1 MKIPLSWLR
10 DYIDLDLAPT
20 QIANILTSAGLEV
33 DDVETTS
40 PGFEKVIV
48 GEVTHVEKHPNADKL
63 CVATVSNGGET
74 FQVVCGAPNCR
85 AGLKTAFAV
94 VGAVLKDEKGQPFKV
109 KHAKLRGVES
119 AGMLCSSE
127 ELGLGNESDGI
138 IEFADH
144 IKVGTDIAEMYA
156 DVIFNISLTPNLNY
170 CSSVIGVAREL
181 SAMTGKPFKLPS
193 VHFKEAESEQI
204 QQLVDV
210 KVEDSEG
217 CPRYACRM
225 IKDVQIQS
233 SPDWIKNR
241 LLAAGIRPINNI
253 VDITNYILIESG
265 HPLHAFDYDKLEGH
279 GIIVRS
285 AKEGERFVTLDEK
298 ERKLEAGDLLI
309 CDKKNPIALAGI
321 MGGLNSEVGETTKN
335 VLLEAAYFHPGRI
348 RKTSKHLGLQ
358 TEASRRF
365 ERGADPN
372 GVLFALDRAAVLL
385 TEIAGGKVAKGV
397 VDVKATHFP
406 EKTIACR
413 LTRINNILGT
423 QLSVSEVETIFK
435 HLKFVHKWDGKDTFN
450 VTIPTYRVDVGAEID
465 LIEDVARVYGYN
477 NISRTASPYFPSTIP
492 NSPLYLFEREIR
504 SRLIAEG
511 LQEFI
516 TCDLIGPTLSGIV
529 KEHLYRPL
537 VENSHL
543 DCAKTPGLSCCKGGN
558 IGQYDPLCSSL
569 NPGGFRATPNGNFQ
583 LEAGMMPP
591 EAIISVLNPTSIEQ
605 SILRTSLLPGLL
617 QLVKYNIDHQ
627 NHNVSGFEI
636 GRIHFKEGDQYK
648 EQTVLGIVLTGKN
661 APHSWEHP
669 SHDVDFFDLKGILEN
684 LFQIGIHNVTFKP
697 SQFAVFHSGRQAFIH
712 VNNQEI
718 GSIGE
723 IHPMVQRRLDVT
735 QRIQFVEL
743 NLQAM
748 LQLRKTGSLMQEL
761 PLYPCSER
769 DWTMTVK
776 EETPI
781 QDTLESI
788 QKTASKLLEKVF
800 LLDVYRSDKLGKG
813 NKNVTLR
820 FVYRDNEKTISQE
833 VVEAEHKR
841 IIDKITL
848 G

>member
-33 DDVETTS
+33 DDVEMTS

-63 CVATVSNGGET
+63 CVATVSNGGES

-85 AGLKTAFAV
+85 TGLKTAFAV
-94 VGAVLKDEKGQPFKV
+94 VGAVLKDEKGQSFKV

-119 AGMLCSSE
+119 AGILCSSA
-127 ELGLGNESDGI
+127 ELGLGNESNGI
-138 IEFADH
+138 MEFADH

-170 CSSVIGVAREL
+170 CSSVLGVAREL
-181 SAMTGKPFKLPS
+181 SAMTGHPYKSPS
-193 VHFKEAESEQI
+193 VHFKESENDQI
-204 QQLVDV
+204 HQLIDV

-225 IKDVQIQS
+225 IKDVQIQP
-233 SPDWIKNR
+233 SPDWLKNR
-241 LLAAGIRPINNI
+241 LLAAGIRPINNV

-265 HPLHAFDYDKLEGH
+265 HPLHAFDYDKLHGH
-279 GIIVRS
+279 GIVVRS

-298 ERKLEAGDLLI
+298 ERLLETGDLLI

-321 MGGLNSEVGETTKN
+321 MGGLNSEVSETTKN
-335 VLLEAAYFHPGRI
+335 VLLEAAYFYPGRI
-348 RKTSKHLGLQ
+348 RKTSKRLGLQ

-397 VDVKATHFP
+397 ADVKANHFP

-435 HLKFVHKWDGKDTFN
+435 RLKFVHKWDGKDTFH

-477 NISRTASPYFPSTIP
+477 NISRTASPYFPSGIP
-492 NSPLYLFEREIR
+492 NSPLFRFEREVR

-529 KEHLYRPL
+529 KEHL
-537 VENSHL
+537 
-543 DCAKTPGLSCCKGGN
+543 
-558 IGQYDPLCSSL
+558 
-569 NPGGFRATPNGNFQ
+569 
-583 LEAGMMPP
+583 MPP

-617 QLVKYNIDHQ
+617 QIVKYNIDHQ

-636 GRIHFKEGDQYK
+636 GRIHFKEGDLYK
-648 EQTVLGIVLTGKN
+648 EQTVLGIILTGKN

-669 SHDVDFFDLKGILEN
+669 AHEVDFFDLKGVVEN
-684 LFQIGIHNVTFKP
+684 LFLEIGIQNVTFKP

-735 QRIQFVEL
+735 QRIQFLEL

-748 LQLRKTGSLMQEL
+748 LQLRKAGSLMQEL

-776 EETPI
+776 EETPV

-788 QKTASKLLEKVF
+788 QKTGSKFLEKVF
-800 LLDVYRSDKLGKG
+800 LIGIYRSDKLGKG

-841 IIDKITL
+841 ILDL
-848 G
+848 LHN